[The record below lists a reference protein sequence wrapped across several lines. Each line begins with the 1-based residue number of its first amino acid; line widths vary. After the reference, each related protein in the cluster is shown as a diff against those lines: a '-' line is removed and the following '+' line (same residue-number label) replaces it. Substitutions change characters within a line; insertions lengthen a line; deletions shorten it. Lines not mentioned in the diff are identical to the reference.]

1 MEAMNRKNRTLV
13 IEIAEAA
20 DVIVPVHEIYGPIQ
34 KECKETAVAALLP
47 TTLLSYR
54 IYMTTMEVPAQFHY

>member
-1 MEAMNRKNRTLV
+1 M